1 VRCRR
6 STKFDQSREPFSPE
20 FITRFTPESAGLRL
34 ACKQLYHEVH
44 FDLQS
49 CKHLTYNGLPQY
61 LMHSYFWATVREIK
75 VKQIESI
82 VVVREPK
89 FFKLDEFHIAW
100 LLHTWPALRY
110 FELQGEINCL
120 PARYLDRLREEMPH
134 ADLEV
139 CIKYD
144 NNTSE
149 WRFDCRKRTLV
160 EIDGRALSWDE
171 IGVLMVLLV
180 VVGSGFELLS
190 WLAALSTRL
199 VSFVFLKIGWSQ

>member
-34 ACKQLYHEVH
+34 ACKQLYHEVQ

-49 CKHLTYNGLPQY
+49 CKHLTYKGLPQY
-61 LMHSYFWATVREIK
+61 LTYGHFWSKVKEIK
-75 VKQIESI
+75 VEQIESI

-89 FFKLDEFHIAW
+89 FFRPGDFQIKW
-100 LLHTWPALRY
+100 LHLTWPALRY
-110 FELQGEINCL
+110 FEMQGEINCL
-120 PARYLDRLREEMPH
+120 PALYLDRMRERMPPS
-134 ADLEV
+134 DLEV

-160 EIDGRALSWDE
+160 EIDGRALSWKE
-171 IGVLMVLLV
+171 IGVLMVWLA
-180 VVGSGFELLS
+180 VVGSGLELLR

-199 VSFVFLKIGWSQ
+199 VSFVFLKIGWPR